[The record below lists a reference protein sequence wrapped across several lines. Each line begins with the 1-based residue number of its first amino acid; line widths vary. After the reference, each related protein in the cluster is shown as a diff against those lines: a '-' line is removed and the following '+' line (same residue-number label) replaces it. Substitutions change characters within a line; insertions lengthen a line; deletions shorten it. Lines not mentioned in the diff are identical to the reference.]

1 MMMKH
6 FLRACLLALLPL
18 VAFAQQNPSYRFI
31 KKINLPGDGKWDYMK
46 IDGEMERLYVS
57 HGDRVHVIDLHSDS
71 SVVAWTGLSNVHGIS
86 LGKAEKKVYIAN
98 TGMHNV
104 VIYGAESLN
113 KITTVE
119 LPGGKKPDCILFDK
133 YSQKAFVF
141 CGESHNVFVI
151 DGKSDAVIGTIDLG
165 GKPEFACTDD
175 KGFIYNNIEDT
186 HEVIVI
192 DVAALKVVKR
202 YSLAPDKAPTGI
214 TIDTKNSRLM
224 TTCEESKHMVVLDQT
239 TGKRLATVPIGDK
252 TDGIIF
258 DKELGLL
265 ITSNGEGSVTIIK
278 QESPDNYAVI
288 QTLKTQR
295 GLKTI
300 VHRGTTHKVYISGA
314 DLQADGKTPVPGT
327 FGVFVYAP
335 ETVN

>member
-1 MMMKH
+1 MKLY
-6 FLRACLLALLPL
+6 LRAFLLALLPL
-18 VAFAQQNPSYRFI
+18 VALAQQNPSYKFV
-31 KKINLPGDGKWDYMK
+31 KKISLPGDGKWDYMK
-46 IDGEMERLYVS
+46 MDGEMERLYVS
-57 HGDRVHVIDLHSDS
+57 HGDRVHVIDLHTDS
-71 SVVAWTGLSNVHGIS
+71 PVAEWTGLVNVHGIS
-86 LGKAEKKVYIAN
+86 LGKAERKVYIAN

-104 VIYGAESLN
+104 VIYSAESMN

-119 LPGGKKPDCILFDK
+119 LPGGRKPDCILFDK
-133 YSQKAFVF
+133 YAQKAFVF

-151 DGKSDAVIGTIDLG
+151 DGKSDAVIATIDLS

-175 KGFIYNNIEDT
+175 NGFIYNNIEDA

-192 DVAALKVVKR
+192 DVAAHAVVKR
-202 YSLAPDKAPTGI
+202 FSLSPDKAPTGI

-224 TTCEESKHMVVLDQT
+224 TTCEDSKHMVVLDQQ
-239 TGKRLATVPIGDK
+239 TGKRIATVPIGGK

-258 DKELGLL
+258 DKELGVVA
-265 ITSNGEGSVTIIK
+265 TSNGEGSVTIIK
-278 QESPDNYAVI
+278 QESPDKYSVI
-288 QTLKTQR
+288 QTLRTQR

-300 VHRGTTHKVYISGA
+300 VHRGTTHRLYISGA
-314 DLQADGKTPVPGT
+314 DLQEDSKTPVPGT

>member
-1 MMMKH
+1 MKRY
-6 FLRACLLALLPL
+6 LRAFVLALLPL
-18 VAFAQQNPSYRFI
+18 VASAQQSPSYKFI

-46 IDGEMERLYVS
+46 MDGEMEKLYVS
-57 HGDRVHVIDLHSDS
+57 HGDRVHVIDLNTDS
-71 SVVAWTGLSNVHGIS
+71 PVAEWTSLANVHGIS
-86 LGKAEKKVYIAN
+86 LGKTEKKVYIAN

-104 VIYGAESLN
+104 VIYSSESMK
-113 KITTVE
+113 KIATVE

-151 DGKSDAVIGTIDLG
+151 DGKSDAVVGTIDVG

-186 HEVIVI
+186 NEVIVI
-192 DVAALKVVKR
+192 DVTALKVVKR
-202 YSLAPDKAPTGI
+202 FSLSPDKAPTGI
-214 TIDTKNSRLM
+214 TIDTKNGRLM
-224 TTCEESKHMVVLDQT
+224 TTCEESKNVVVLDQQ
-239 TGKRLATVPIGDK
+239 TGKRIATVPIGGK

-258 DKELGLL
+258 DKDLGILV
-265 ITSNGEGSVTIIK
+265 TSNGEGSATIIK
-278 QESPDNYAVI
+278 QETSDKYAVL

-314 DLQADGKTPVPGT
+314 DLQADGKTPVPST

-335 ETVN
+335 ETAN